1 MLRELESQL
10 DHIKAKREILAEVY
24 PSADGS
30 TLLSFYTRIMP
41 KVVDAERCSV
51 FIHDAEKDKVWL
63 KIGTDVTQ
71 QAFEVPKRGSVVGD
85 VIASGMPAV
94 VSGLDAKAG
103 AHNAI
108 DEITGFV
115 TRNVLCVPI
124 RSPVRNEV
132 TGAFQLLNKLNDR
145 EFTREDISLAMEVA
159 RHLQNEVDGIFLGQ
173 EAVGLSERL
182 FSVSRKTRTFTIVSG
197 VVVLLMSFLALLGS
211 GILVRFLG

>member
-1 MLRELESQL
+1 MLRDLGSQL
-10 DHIKAKREILAEVY
+10 GNLKAQRETLAEAY

-30 TLLSFYTRIMP
+30 RLLSFYTRIMP
-41 KVVDAERCSV
+41 KVIDAERCSV

-63 KIGTDVTQ
+63 KTGTGVSEQ
-71 QAFEVPKRGSVVGD
+71 EIEVPKGDSVVGE
-85 VIASGMPAV
+85 VISSGMPAI
-94 VSGLDAKAG
+94 VSGLDARAG
-103 AHNAI
+103 AHSAI

-115 TRNVLCVPI
+115 TRNILCVPI

-145 EFTREDISLAMEVA
+145 EFTHEDISLAMEVA
-159 RHLQNEVDGIFLGQ
+159 RHLQNEVDGIFLSQ

-182 FSVSRKTRTFTIVSG
+182 FSVSRKTRTFMMVSG

-211 GILVRFLG
+211 EILVRFLG

>member
-51 FIHDAEKDKVWL
+51 FIHDAKKDKVWL
-63 KIGTDVTQ
+63 KMGTGVTE
-71 QAFEVPKRGSVVGD
+71 QAIEVPKGGSVVGE
-85 VIASGMPAV
+85 VIDSGMPAV
-94 VSGLDAKAG
+94 VSGLDVKAG